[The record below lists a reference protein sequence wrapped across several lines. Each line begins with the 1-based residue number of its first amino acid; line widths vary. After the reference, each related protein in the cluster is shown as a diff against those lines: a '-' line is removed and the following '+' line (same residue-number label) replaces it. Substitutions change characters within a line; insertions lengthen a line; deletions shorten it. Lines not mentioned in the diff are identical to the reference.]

1 MSPTAELHLVTGG
14 AGFIGSNLARTLLE
28 EGVRVR
34 VLDDFST
41 GRKENLEGVEADL
54 ELIEGDVRDP
64 AAAREAVAGASVVY
78 HQAAI
83 PSVARS
89 VEDPVTSHLVNAGGT
104 LNLLVAARD
113 AGVRRFV
120 YASSSSAYGQ
130 TEVLPIT
137 EDTPPNPLSP
147 YAVAKLA
154 GEHYGRA
161 FFASCG
167 FSTVCLRYFNVF
179 GPRQD
184 PSSEYSALIPR
195 FAAAILKGEAPT
207 IFGDGD
213 QSRDFTFIA
222 DVVQAN
228 RRAAEAGDE
237 AGGQWFNVGQGGRT
251 TVNELLGVFHRIEPG
266 DHPAPVHGPA
276 RVGEARHSQADI
288 SKAGRVLGYA
298 PQVSLEEGVRRTL
311 DWFRDRL

>member
-1 MSPTAELHLVTGG
+1 VSELHLVTGG
-14 AGFIGSNLARTLLE
+14 AGFIGSNLARALLE
-28 EGVRVR
+28 EGVGVR

-41 GRKENLEGVEADL
+41 GRKENLEGVESDL
-54 ELIEGDVRDP
+54 EIVQGDVRDP
-64 AAAREAVAGASVVY
+64 DAVRDAVAGVSVVY

-83 PSVARS
+83 PSVVRS
-89 VEDPVTSHLVNAGGT
+89 IHDPTTSHLVNAGGT
-104 LNLLVAARD
+104 LNLLIAARESG
-113 AGVRRFV
+113 ARRFV

-130 TEVLPIT
+130 TDVLPIT
-137 EDTPPNPLSP
+137 EDTPPNPMSP

-161 FFASCG
+161 FFAAYG
-167 FSTVCLRYFNVF
+167 LPTVALRYFNVF

-195 FAAAILKGEAPT
+195 FAASILTGEAPT
-207 IFGDGD
+207 IFGDGE

-228 RRAAEAGDE
+228 RRAADAEGAP
-237 AGGQWFNVGQGGRT
+237 GQWFNVGQGGRT
-251 TVNELLGVFHRIEPG
+251 TVNELLAMFHTIEPG
-266 DHPAPVHGPA
+266 EHPPAIHGPA

-288 SKAGRVLGYA
+288 SRARAVLGYE
-298 PQVSLEEGVRRTL
+298 PEVTLEDGLRQTL

>member
-1 MSPTAELHLVTGG
+1 MTDELHLVTGG
-14 AGFIGSNLARTLLE
+14 AGFIGSNLSRALLQ
-28 EGVRVR
+28 EGYRVR

-41 GRKENLEGVEADL
+41 GRKENLEGVESDL
-54 ELIEGDVRDP
+54 ELVEGDLRDP
-64 AAAREAVAGASVVY
+64 AIAAEAMAGVAVVY

-83 PSVARS
+83 PSVVRS
-89 VEDPVTSHLVNAGGT
+89 IHDPLTSHLVNAGGT
-104 LNLLVAARD
+104 LNLLLAARE

-154 GEHYGRA
+154 GEHYGRS
-161 FFASCG
+161 FFAAYG
-167 FSTVCLRYFNVF
+167 FETVALRYFNVF

-207 IFGDGD
+207 IYGDGE

-228 RRAAEAGDE
+228 RRAAQAEGA
-237 AGGQWFNVGQGGRT
+237 AGQWFNVGQGGRT
-251 TVNELLGVFHRIEPG
+251 TVNELLEMFHRIEPG
-266 DHPAPVHGPA
+266 DHPPAVHGPA

-288 SKAGRVLGYA
+288 SKARAVLGYEPA
-298 PQVSLEEGVRRTL
+298 VSLEDGLRQTL

>member
-1 MSPTAELHLVTGG
+1 MTELHLVTGG
-14 AGFIGSNLARTLLE
+14 AGFIGSNLARALLE
-28 EGVRVR
+28 DGLRVR

-41 GRKENLEGVEADL
+41 GRKENLEDIESDL
-54 ELIEGDVRDP
+54 ELVQGDVRDP
-64 AAAREAVAGASVVY
+64 ETVGEAVAGVAVVY

-83 PSVARS
+83 PSVVRS
-89 VEDPVTSHLVNAGGT
+89 IQDPVTSHLVNAGGT
-104 LNLLVAARD
+104 LNLLLAARE

-120 YASSSSAYGQ
+120 YASSSSAYGA

-161 FFASCG
+161 FFAAYG
-167 FSTVCLRYFNVF
+167 LPTVALRYFNVF

-195 FAAAILKGEAPT
+195 FAASILSGEAPT
-207 IFGDGD
+207 IFGDGE

-228 RRAAEAGDE
+228 RRAAEAEG
-237 AGGQWFNVGQGGRT
+237 APGQWFNVGQGGRT
-251 TVNELLGVFHRIEPG
+251 TVNELLAMFHAIEPG
-266 DHPAPVHGPA
+266 EHPAAVHGPA

-288 SKAGRVLGYA
+288 SKARSVLGYE
-298 PQVSLEEGVRRTL
+298 PKVSLEDGLRQTL
-311 DWFRDRL
+311 DWFRDRR

>member
-1 MSPTAELHLVTGG
+1 VSEAGELHLVTGG
-14 AGFIGSNLARTLLE
+14 AGFIGSNLSRALLD
-28 EGVRVR
+28 EGIRVR
-34 VLDDFST
+34 VIDDLST
-41 GRKENLEGVEADL
+41 GRKENLEGIEGDL
-54 ELIEGDVRDP
+54 ELLEGDIRDEGI
-64 AAAREAVAGASVVY
+64 AAEAMAGVSVVY

-83 PSVARS
+83 PSVVRS
-89 VEDPVTSHLVNAGGT
+89 IQDPLTSHLVNAGGT
-104 LNLLVAARD
+104 LNLLLAARE

-120 YASSSSAYGQ
+120 LASSSSAYGA

-161 FFASCG
+161 FFASYG
-167 FSTVCLRYFNVF
+167 FETVALRYFNVF

-195 FAAAILKGEAPT
+195 FAAAVLSGEAPT
-207 IFGDGD
+207 IYGDGE
-213 QSRDFTFIA
+213 QSRDFTFIG

-228 RRAAEAGDE
+228 RKAAQADG
-237 AGGQWFNVGQGGRT
+237 APGQWFNVGQGGRT
-251 TVNELLGVFHRIEPG
+251 TVNELLAMFHQIEPG
-266 DHPAPVHGPA
+266 DHPAAIHGPA

-288 SKAGRVLGYA
+288 TKARNILGYE
-298 PQVSLEEGVRRTL
+298 PTVSLEDGLRQTL
-311 DWFRDRL
+311 NWFRDKV

>member
-1 MSPTAELHLVTGG
+1 MSELHLVTGG
-14 AGFIGSNLARTLLE
+14 AGFIGSNLARALLE
-28 EGVRVR
+28 EGVGVR

-41 GRKENLEGVEADL
+41 GRKENLEGVESDL
-54 ELIEGDVRDP
+54 EIVQGDVRDP
-64 AAAREAVAGASVVY
+64 DAVRDAVAGVSVVY

-83 PSVARS
+83 PSVVRS
-89 VEDPVTSHLVNAGGT
+89 IHDPTTSHLVNAGGT
-104 LNLLVAARD
+104 LNLLIAARESG
-113 AGVRRFV
+113 ARRFV

-130 TEVLPIT
+130 TDVLPIT
-137 EDTPPNPLSP
+137 EDTPPNPMSP

-161 FFASCG
+161 FFAAYG
-167 FSTVCLRYFNVF
+167 LPTVALRYFNVF

-195 FAAAILKGEAPT
+195 FAASILTGEAPT
-207 IFGDGD
+207 IFGDGE

-228 RRAAEAGDE
+228 RRAADAEGAP
-237 AGGQWFNVGQGGRT
+237 GQWFNVGQGGRT
-251 TVNELLGVFHRIEPG
+251 TVNELLAMFHTIEPG
-266 DHPAPVHGPA
+266 EHPPAIHGPA

-288 SKAGRVLGYA
+288 SRARAVLGYE
-298 PQVSLEEGVRRTL
+298 PEVTLEDGLRQTL

>member
-1 MSPTAELHLVTGG
+1 VSELHLVTGG
-14 AGFIGSNLARTLLE
+14 AGFIGSNLARALLE
-28 EGVRVR
+28 EGVGVR

-41 GRKENLEGVEADL
+41 GRKENLEGVESDL
-54 ELIEGDVRDP
+54 EIVQGDVRDP
-64 AAAREAVAGASVVY
+64 DAVRDAVAGVSVVY

-83 PSVARS
+83 PSVVRS
-89 VEDPVTSHLVNAGGT
+89 IHDPTTSHLVNAGGT
-104 LNLLVAARD
+104 LNLLIAARES
-113 AGVRRFV
+113 GVRRFV

-137 EDTPPNPLSP
+137 EDTPPNPMSP

-161 FFASCG
+161 FFAAYG
-167 FSTVCLRYFNVF
+167 LPTVALRYFNVF

-195 FAAAILKGEAPT
+195 FAASILSGQAPT
-207 IFGDGD
+207 IFGDGE

-228 RRAAEAGDE
+228 RRAADAEGAP
-237 AGGQWFNVGQGGRT
+237 GQWFNVGQGGRT
-251 TVNELLGVFHRIEPG
+251 TVNELLAMFHRIEPG
-266 DHPAPVHGPA
+266 EHPEAIHGPA
-276 RVGEARHSQADI
+276 RIGEARHSQADI
-288 SKAGRVLGYA
+288 SKARAVLGYE
-298 PQVSLEEGVRRTL
+298 PKVTLEDGLGQTL